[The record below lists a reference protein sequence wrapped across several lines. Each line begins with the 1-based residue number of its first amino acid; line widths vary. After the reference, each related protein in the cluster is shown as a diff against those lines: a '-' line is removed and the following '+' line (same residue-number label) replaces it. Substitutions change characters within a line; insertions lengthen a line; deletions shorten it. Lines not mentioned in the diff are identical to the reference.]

1 MARVRSIMIV
11 YKAITTGML
20 ALIVI
25 TLFAVVVRKSDDKA
39 TVIVSSVMSAIE
51 IAAIV
56 AIWI

>member
-1 MARVRSIMIV
+1 MQGFKIV
-11 YKAITTGML
+11 VTIFL
-20 ALIVI
+20 ALIVF

>member
-20 ALIVI
+20 ALIAI
-25 TLFAVVVRKSDDKA
+25 TLFAVVVRRSDDKA
-39 TVIVSSVMSAIE
+39 MVIVSSVMSAIE
-51 IAAIV
+51 IAGIV

>member
-1 MARVRSIMIV
+1 MIV

-20 ALIVI
+20 ALVAI